1 MTRTMAAANSEF
13 CISLRNRWVAIAV
26 VLMALFSF
34 VLSAAGSAPTGQL
47 GADKLSI
54 TVASL
59 TSLAVYLVPL
69 VALLMAFDAVA
80 GEIERGTLSLMLTYP
95 VSRAEILVGKFV
107 AHLGIL
113 ALALAVGYS
122 IAAAV
127 ALWYDPQASDGIPA
141 LIRLFWSSLL
151 LGATFL
157 ALGYAISAIAR
168 RPGAAAGLA
177 IALWLVAIVLYDLAL
192 LSALVADTNGVFTK
206 QVFPWLIVANPADAF
221 RLYNLSASEATMVAT
236 GIGGAANTV
245 PSSQAL
251 ASMVIWPVVAFCL
264 AIAAF
269 RRVVP

>member
-1 MTRTMAAANSEF
+1 MTRTLAAANAEF
-13 CISLRNRWVAIAV
+13 SISMRNRWVAIAV
-26 VLMALFSF
+26 ALMALFSI
-34 VLSAAGSAPTGQL
+34 VLSAAGSAPTGAL

-69 VALLMAFDAVA
+69 VALLLAFDAVA

-95 VSRAEILVGKFV
+95 VSRAEILIGKFV

-113 ALALAVGYS
+113 ALAVAVGYA

-127 ALWYDPQASDGIPA
+127 AFWFDPQAGTGIPA
-141 LIRLFWSSLL
+141 LIRLFWTSLL

-157 ALGYAISAIAR
+157 AGGYAISSIAR

-177 IALWLVAIVLYDLAL
+177 IGLWLVAIVLYDLAL
-192 LSALVADTNGVFTK
+192 LSAVVADTDGGFTK

-221 RLYNLSASEATMVAT
+221 RLYNLSASEATIAAT
-236 GIGGAANTV
+236 GIGGAANTI
-245 PSSQAL
+245 PPLQAL
-251 ASMVIWPVVAFCL
+251 TSMVLWPLLAFGL

>member
-141 LIRLFWSSLL
+141 LIRLFWSSCAWVCNF
-151 LGATFL
+151 GHCTPSWCCCGFSYRAL
-157 ALGYAISAIAR
+157 ARGN
-168 RPGAAAGLA
+168 RPLRFGAAVRIGGRYQRRIHQAGLP
-177 IALWLVAIVLYDLAL
+177 LANRCQ
-192 LSALVADTNGVFTK
+192 S
-206 QVFPWLIVANPADAF
+206 
-221 RLYNLSASEATMVAT
+221 R
-236 GIGGAANTV
+236 
-245 PSSQAL
+245 
-251 ASMVIWPVVAFCL
+251 
-264 AIAAF
+264 
-269 RRVVP
+269 